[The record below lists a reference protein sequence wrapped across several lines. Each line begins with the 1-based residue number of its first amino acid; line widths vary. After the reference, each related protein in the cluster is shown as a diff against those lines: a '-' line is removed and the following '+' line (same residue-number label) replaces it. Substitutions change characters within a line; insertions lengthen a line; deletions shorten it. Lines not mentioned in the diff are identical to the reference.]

1 MMFRLMSTAA
11 RSSIARSAALRVC
24 SLRAAPIGLRSIR
37 FFSADA
43 VEGVVSRKPT
53 IADVI
58 DSPRE
63 YYEMPPDVLLTL
75 AVAEDPDA
83 RTERLVR
90 EIMVIDT
97 LSWDD
102 AQPVV
107 SKIRD
112 DNMAINSTQTMI
124 SKTYFKTM
132 AFVSISMGLAS
143 FPLCFDLYTTLW
155 FNNLA
160 VTTDVPLPDV
170 SCPQIARGARPPPP
184 ASPPPARQ
192 PAAERP
198 TRDARK

>member
-1 MMFRLMSTAA
+1 M
-11 RSSIARSAALRVC
+11 RV
-24 SLRAAPIGLRSIR
+24 SVLRAAPMGVRMVRL
-37 FFSADA
+37 FSADA
-43 VEGVVSRKPT
+43 VDAGASRKPT

-90 EIMVIDT
+90 EVMCIDT
-97 LSWDD
+97 VSWDD
-102 AQPVV
+102 AQPIVN
-107 SKIRD
+107 KIRD
-112 DNMAINSTQTMI
+112 DNMAINSTVTMI

-132 AFVSISMGLAS
+132 AFVSIAMGLAS

-160 VTTDVPLPDV
+160 VTTDVPPPDV
-170 SCPQIARGARPPPP
+170 SKKARGDQLAHTARPHRPPLAP
-184 ASPPPARQ
+184 QNPQ
-192 PAAERP
+192 
-198 TRDARK
+198 T